1 LSFHF
6 VPDDLCEGKFQCD
19 NGQCID
25 RSLVCDVYH
34 SRDCVDGSDEAIC
47 GLVTDY
53 TGQGEVLYVAVH
65 CWSSLDNN
73 YYRFYVC
80 CLTVGSF
87 QKFVALLSIFN
98 WIN

>member
-1 LSFHF
+1 MESLITEQNYYHVGLLIPPFYLWTSRFLSFHF

-25 RSLVCDVYH
+25 RNLVCDVYH

-65 CWSSLDNN
+65 C
-73 YYRFYVC
+73 
-80 CLTVGSF
+80 
-87 QKFVALLSIFN
+87 
-98 WIN
+98 